1 MEFNF
6 ALHPRPTL
14 VAVLSIV
21 AFVFIGVATYYC
33 YVHMSS
39 PSSRETWAEDVD
51 AYLSKHTVATAPAKD
66 PAVDSTS
73 AAPGESD
80 SKELSSHEPEV
91 ELKDP
96 EEYYALAQLYHHGKF
111 GKSQNPRVASQHYH
125 ECIERTRDTALKG
138 KCHLALAQLHES
150 EAGRTGDAVDRV
162 IEHYLLALECGYEES
177 IVHIGKIYLNG
188 MHPYVLP
195 EKMVAAR
202 IFSSFSRFSPT
213 VEPWCKLHLQEIHV
227 IRYQDLDAVPS
238 LGVRYVSLPH
248 DVLERMHMACDRMT
262 GPPIPYKSTF
272 NRSLLRDYDKEDR
285 EERVRTR
292 GRRVVSGRRR
302 QNTQSVLLRLPEQTV
317 RNDTQ
322 NVHDHS
328 VQNLGNKII
337 DTLQSQVKTAPS
349 DFQSNKQALLS
360 HVDQA
365 KHPHVKRVCDSLN
378 PDFVHSRFNKTE
390 ADVFNL
396 MWTKV
401 KDDPD
406 KRDIFIDSLD
416 SGVEHDHVVCSTGK
430 IMRMLSALDGTDDT
444 VPDLKPDWVVRQ
456 EILAVIS
463 NTIDN
468 LNKNEKRLYESD
480 NNDAIKSAIGNRVR
494 EKCRADYEGVL
505 APALLDMH
513 LNEYLEYI

>member
-1 MEFNF
+1 MTFKFN
-6 ALHPRPTL
+6 LPPTPWI
-14 VAVLSIV
+14 VSIV
-21 AFVFIGVATYYC
+21 TIILIVVVGFGFYTIIRPRSHDTSVE
-33 YVHMSS
+33 
-39 PSSRETWAEDVD
+39 RWANDVK
-51 AYLSKHTVATAPAKD
+51 AYLNAHTVTERSEDTETDTRSDAGD
-66 PAVDSTS
+66 
-73 AAPGESD
+73 GEQPVT
-80 SKELSSHEPEV
+80 EPRV

-111 GKSQNPRVASQHYH
+111 GKPKNTELASENYH
-125 ECIERTRDTALKG
+125 ECIRRANNATLAG
-138 KCHLALAQLHES
+138 KCYIALAQMYE
-150 EAGRTGDAVDRV
+150 TGVPEGTASVDDV
-162 IEHYLLALECGYEES
+162 IDNYLLALECGYEEC

-202 IFSSFSRFSPT
+202 IFSSFSRFSHT
-213 VEPWCKLHLQEIHV
+213 VEPWCKLHLQEIHG
-227 IRYQDLDAVPS
+227 IQYKDLDAVPS
-238 LGVRYVSLPH
+238 AGVRYAPLPF
-248 DVLERMHMACDRMT
+248 DILDRMRAACGQMR
-262 GPPIPYKSTF
+262 GPVIPYTSSF

-285 EERVRTR
+285 EERARTR
-292 GRRVVSGRRR
+292 GRATGGRRR
-302 QNTQSVLLRLPEQTV
+302 QTQSVLLRLPQQTV
-317 RNDTQ
+317 KNDTQ

-328 VQNLGNKII
+328 LQNLGNRII
-337 DTLQSQVKTAPS
+337 DTLQTQVKTAPS
-349 DFQSNKQALLS
+349 DFLSNKQALLS
-360 HVDQA
+360 HVDEA
-365 KHPHVKRVCDSLN
+365 KHPHVRRVCDSLN

-401 KDDPD
+401 RDDPD
-406 KRDIFIDSLD
+406 KRDIFIDSLNT
-416 SGVEHDHVVCSTGK
+416 GVEHGHVVCSTGK
-430 IMRMLSALDGTDDT
+430 IMRMLSSLDGTDDS

-480 NNDAIKSAIGNRVR
+480 NNDAIKSVIGNRVR
-494 EKCRADYEGVL
+494 EKCRTDYEGVL